1 MVHCKH
7 CAQENPPQ
15 AKFCLNCGNG
25 LSQQC
30 AQCQTE
36 LPPAARFCFACGTP
50 IPASGPRPAP
60 ASRPVSTPAHLA
72 EKIRVSKSSL
82 EGERKQVTV
91 LFADLKGSLD
101 AIADRD
107 PEEARN
113 IIDPVIEKMMEAVH
127 RYEGTVN
134 QVMGDG
140 IMALFGAPLSHED
153 HAVRAC
159 YAALAMQAAMRRY
172 NEETRRVHGVEVQIR
187 VGLNSGEVVVRAIG
201 NDLSMDYS
209 AIGQTTHLAA
219 RMEQLATPGTIR
231 LTGDTLRLAEGFVHV
246 TPLGPIPVKGL
257 DQPVEVFELTG
268 ASALRTRV
276 QAAAARGL
284 TRFVGRQTE
293 MELLGRALSRVADG
307 RGQIVALVGEPG
319 VGKSRLLW
327 EFTHSHRLQGW
338 AVLES
343 ASVSYGKASAY
354 KPLSDLLRSY
364 FQVDDRDDARRI
376 REKLTGK
383 LLTLDK
389 NLEPTLPAFLSLL
402 DVPFENPEWQALV
415 PSQRRQRI
423 LEACK
428 RLLIRESQVQPLAVV
443 FEDLHWIDPETQAFL
458 DSLVDSLASTR
469 MLLLVNYR
477 PEYEHD
483 WAGKTFYTQL
493 RIDPLPAESAQELL
507 EGMLGNAPELQPL
520 RQLLIERTEGNPF
533 FLEESVRELVETQ
546 VLLGERGGYRLVMRL
561 SDVQVPSRVQAVL
574 SARIDRLPADNKR
587 LLQTAAVVGKDV
599 PLPLLRAI
607 ADLPEEVLWQGLTQL
622 QAAEFLYETS
632 LFPEPEYT
640 FKHALTHEVAYAS
653 MLQERRR
660 GVHGRIVEAM
670 ESIYGGRLLEHVERV
685 GQHAFRGQV
694 WDKAVLYLKQAGDKA
709 LARSAIQEA
718 VGYFD
723 QALSALRQLP
733 RTAEHLVQEID
744 LRLELRNALHPLGEH
759 DRVFE
764 ILREAQALAEA
775 ASDSRRLGR
784 VFSLLAQSLRLRGE
798 YERALEVGLEAVRI
812 GADLGDLSIQAT
824 ANFHLGQTHFQLAA
838 HDDAHRMHGNN
849 VTMLKGDLARQRL
862 GMAGLPGVFS
872 RGHLAWSLAELGRF
886 PEAITACEEA
896 SQIAGIV
903 KHGYSQAFA
912 EYCGGVVFLRM
923 GEPARAVAR
932 LEHGF
937 SLCKAMNFR
946 QEIPFVS
953 AFLGFAYALAGRM
966 DDAVV
971 LLRQGVEAAAALKMM
986 ANREWLL
993 GLLSEGCLL
1002 AGQVEAANDAA
1013 DQALDFA
1020 RQYREAGWEAWGL
1033 FHKGE
1038 VLSQR
1043 GPQALS
1049 EAGSVLELARS
1060 RAESLRLRP
1069 LAARC
1074 ELSLG
1079 KLRGRTGD
1087 HPRRRQHMEAAIS
1100 EMREMGMQHWL
1111 QQAEEELQAANA

>member
-7 CAQENPPQ
+7 CAQENPAQ
-15 AKFCLNCGNG
+15 AKFCLNCGKS
-25 LSQQC
+25 LSERC
-30 AQCQTE
+30 RQCQTE
-36 LPPAARFCFACGTP
+36 LPPSARFCFSCGTP
-50 IPASGPRPAP
+50 TPAP
-60 ASRPVSTPAHLA
+60 APPGAEVSRPVNTPAHLA
-72 EKIRVSKSSL
+72 EKIRLSKHSL

-159 YAALAMQAAMRRY
+159 YAALAMQAGLRQY
-172 NEETRRVHGVEVQIR
+172 NEQVRRTLGVEVQIR

-231 LTGDTLRLAEGFVHV
+231 LTANTLRLAEGFVHV

-257 DQPVEVFELTG
+257 DHPVEVFELTG
-268 ASALRTRV
+268 ASASRTRV

-293 MELLGRALSRVADG
+293 IEMLGRALNRVAEG

-338 AVLES
+338 SVLES
-343 ASVSYGKASAY
+343 ASVSYGKATAY
-354 KPLSDLLRSY
+354 KPLGDLLRSY
-364 FQVDDRDDARRI
+364 FRVDDQDDARRI

-423 LEACK
+423 LEACR

-458 DSLVDSLASTR
+458 DSLVESLASTR

-477 PEYEHD
+477 PEYNHE

-493 RIDPLPAESAQELL
+493 RIDPLPVESAQELL
-507 EGMLGNAPELQPL
+507 EGMLGSAPELQPL
-520 RQLLIERTEGNPF
+520 RQMLIERTEGNPF

-546 VLLGERGGYRLVMRL
+546 VLLGERGNYRLVMRL
-561 SDVQVPSRVQAVL
+561 SDVQVPGRVQAVL
-574 SARIDRLPADNKR
+574 SARIDRLPAEHKR

-599 PLPLLRAI
+599 ALPLLRAI
-607 ADLPEEVLWQGLTQL
+607 ADLPEDALWVGLTQL

-660 GVHGRIVEAM
+660 VVHARIVEAM
-670 ESIYGGRLLEHVERV
+670 ESIYGSRLVEHVERV

-694 WDKAVLYLKQAGDKA
+694 WEKAVLYLKQAGDKA

-733 RTAEHLVQEID
+733 RTPDNLAQEID

-759 DRVFE
+759 DRVYE
-764 ILREAQALAEA
+764 ILREAQALAESA
-775 ASDSRRLGR
+775 DDNRRLAR
-784 VFSLLAQSLRLRGE
+784 VFSLLAQSLRLKGE
-798 YERALEVGLEAVRI
+798 YEQALQVGTEAVRI
-812 GADLGDLSIQAT
+812 GSQLGDLSIQAT
-824 ANFHLGQTHFQLAA
+824 ANFHLGQTYFQLAA

-849 VTMLKGDLARQRL
+849 VTMLQGNLAQQRL

-872 RGHLAWSLAELGRF
+872 RGHMAWSLAEVGRF
-886 PEAITACEEA
+886 PEALSACDEA
-896 SQIAGIV
+896 LQIAGIV

-912 EYCGGVVFLRM
+912 EYCGGVVYLRL

-932 LEHGF
+932 LEQGF
-937 SLCKAMNFR
+937 ALCKAMNFR
-946 QEIPFVS
+946 LDIPFVS
-953 AFLGFAYALAGRM
+953 AFLGYAYALTGRCE
-966 DDAVV
+966 DALV
-971 LLRQGVEAAAALKMM
+971 LLKQGVDAAASLKMM
-986 ANREWLL
+986 ANRAWLL
-993 GLLSEGCLL
+993 GLLSEGRLI
-1002 AGQVEAANDAA
+1002 AGQAEAAVEAADE
-1013 DQALDFA
+1013 ALEFA
-1020 RQYREAGWEAWGL
+1020 RQYREAGWEAWAL

-1038 VLSQR
+1038 ALGQR
-1043 GPQALS
+1043 SERSAEATALLEQAR
-1049 EAGSVLELARS
+1049 AR
-1060 RAESLRLRP
+1060 AHALGMRP

-1074 ELSLG
+1074 DLSLA
-1079 KLRGRTGD
+1079 KLHVGAGD
-1087 HPRRRQHMEAAIS
+1087 QARSRQHVEAARKAL
-1100 EMREMGMQHWL
+1100 REMGMQRWL
-1111 QQAEEELQAANA
+1111 QEAESELQAANG

>member
-1 MVHCKH
+1 MVHCKD

-15 AKFCLNCGNG
+15 AKFCLNCGKS
-25 LSQQC
+25 LSERC
-30 AQCQTE
+30 LQCQIE
-36 LPPAARFCFACGTP
+36 LPASARFCFSCGTP
-50 IPASGPRPAP
+50 TPAAP
-60 ASRPVSTPAHLA
+60 PPGGVVSKPVNTPAHLA
-72 EKIRVSKSSL
+72 EKIRVAKHSL

-134 QVMGDG
+134 QVLGDG

-159 YAALAMQAAMRRY
+159 YAALAMQASLRQY
-172 NEETRRVHGVEVQIR
+172 NEQVRRALGVEVQIR

-219 RMEQLATPGTIR
+219 RMEQLATPGTVR
-231 LTGDTLRLAEGFVHV
+231 LTGNTLRLAEGFIHV

-257 DQPVEVFELTG
+257 DQPVEVYELTG
-268 ASALRTRV
+268 ASASRTRV

-293 MELLGRALSRVADG
+293 IEMLAKALGRVAEG

-343 ASVSYGKASAY
+343 ASVSYGKATAY
-354 KPLSDLLRSY
+354 KPLGDLLRSY

-389 NLEPTLPAFLSLL
+389 SLEPTLPAFLSLL

-423 LEACK
+423 LDACK

-458 DSLVDSLASTR
+458 DSLVESLASTR

-477 PEYEHD
+477 PEYSHE
-483 WAGKTFYTQL
+483 WSGKTFYTQL
-493 RIDPLPAESAQELL
+493 RIDPLPVESAQELL
-507 EGMLGNAPELQPL
+507 EGMLGSAPELLPL
-520 RQLLIERTEGNPF
+520 RQMLIERTEGNPF

-546 VLLGERGGYRLVMRL
+546 VLLGERGSYRLVMRL
-561 SDVQVPSRVQAVL
+561 SDVQAPGRVQAVL
-574 SARIDRLPADNKR
+574 SARIDRLPAEHKR

-607 ADLPEEVLWQGLTQL
+607 ADLSEEALWAGLTQL

-660 GVHGRIVEAM
+660 AVHARIVEAM
-670 ESIYGGRLLEHVERV
+670 EAIYGGRLVEHVERV
-685 GQHAFRGQV
+685 SQHAFRGQV
-694 WDKAVLYLKQAGDKA
+694 WEKAVLYLKQAGDKA

-733 RTAEHLVQEID
+733 RTQDNLAQEID

-759 DRVFE
+759 DRVYE
-764 ILREAQALAEA
+764 ILSEAQALAQTA
-775 ASDSRRLGR
+775 GDNRRLAR

-798 YERALEVGLEAVRI
+798 YEQALQVGTEAVRI
-812 GADLGDLSIQAT
+812 GSQLADLSIQAT
-824 ANFHLGQTHFQLAA
+824 ANFHLGQTYFQLAA

-849 VTMLKGDLARQRL
+849 VAMLAGDLAQQRL
-862 GMAGLPGVFS
+862 GMAGLPAVFS

-886 PEAITACEEA
+886 PEALSACDEA
-896 SQIAGIV
+896 LQIAGIV

-912 EYCGGVVFLRM
+912 EYCGGVVYLRL

-932 LEHGF
+932 LEQGF
-937 SLCKAMNFR
+937 ALCKAMNFR
-946 QEIPFVS
+946 LDIPFVS
-953 AFLGFAYALAGRM
+953 AFLGYAYALSGRC
-966 DDAVV
+966 DDALV
-971 LLRQGVEAAAALKMM
+971 LLKQGVDSAASLKMM
-986 ANREWLL
+986 ANRAWLL
-993 GLLSEGCLL
+993 GLLSEGRLI
-1002 AGQVEAANDAA
+1002 AGQTEAAVGAA
-1013 DQALDFA
+1013 DEALEFA
-1020 RQYREAGWEAWGL
+1020 RQYREAGWEAWAL

-1038 VLSQR
+1038 AIGQR
-1043 GPQALS
+1043 PEGTVEAAMLLDQARTRAREFAMQPLVARCDLILARLYGG
-1049 EAGSVLELARS
+1049 AGDRARS
-1060 RAESLRLRP
+1060 RQHAD
-1069 LAARC
+1069 AAR
-1074 ELSLG
+1074 
-1079 KLRGRTGD
+1079 R
-1087 HPRRRQHMEAAIS
+1087 A
-1100 EMREMGMQHWL
+1100 MREMGMQRWL
-1111 QQAEEELQAANA
+1111 QEAESELQAADA